1 MWKGGQ
7 MSTGEW
13 IKEVV
18 RSAVR
23 KELGEEPQ
31 GIIMTSTRLTSK
43 KAFPASAEVKMA
55 DGRTVEV
62 AMTIEADMYSDF
74 KVTRGSRKEPA

>member
-1 MWKGGQ
+1 MT
-7 MSTGEW
+7 TGEW

-23 KELGEEPQ
+23 KELGEEPRS
-31 GIIMTSTRLTSK
+31 ITMTSTRLTSK

-74 KVTRGSRKEPA
+74 RVIRGSRKAEA

>member
-1 MWKGGQ
+1 

-13 IKEVV
+13 VKDVV

-31 GIIMTSTRLTSK
+31 GITMTSTRLTSK
-43 KAFPASAEVKMA
+43 KVFPASASVKMA

-62 AMTIEADMYSDF
+62 AMTIEADMYRDF
-74 KVTRGSRKEPA
+74 KVIRGSRKEPA